1 MIGGKKLIPGTGFIP
16 EWPGEKDIISAVPN
30 SAYAHIKPFK
40 AVCVFL
46 HVISALPEECVK
58 PHFLKSFRRCTL
70 QDYLQLRFG
79 STLCAVFW
87 RYDMSASDTP
97 RTADSGVSPMAVIC
111 DGINFDYSI
120 ELWRSK
126 VPLSSLSKRRLKA
139 RFDISSCMLV
149 AGGTVLAQGHIK
161 EGKFIIDQLFEEPT
175 ASSSRTQEE
184 PA

>member
-1 MIGGKKLIPGTGFIP
+1 
-16 EWPGEKDIISAVPN
+16 
-30 SAYAHIKPFK
+30 
-40 AVCVFL
+40 
-46 HVISALPEECVK
+46 
-58 PHFLKSFRRCTL
+58 
-70 QDYLQLRFG
+70 
-79 STLCAVFW
+79 
-87 RYDMSASDTP
+87 MSASDTL
-97 RTADSGVSPMAVIC
+97 RTADSGVSPMAEIC